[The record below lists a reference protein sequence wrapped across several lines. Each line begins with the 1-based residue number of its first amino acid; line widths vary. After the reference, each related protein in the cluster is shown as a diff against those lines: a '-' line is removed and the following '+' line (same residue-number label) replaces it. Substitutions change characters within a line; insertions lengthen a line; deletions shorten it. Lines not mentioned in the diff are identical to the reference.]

1 MRSLLLAALS
11 LVPHAALVDAAAGAP
26 QAPSPAASLLPLV
39 FIFVIFYFLLI
50 RPQKKRLAEHQAM
63 VTAAKK
69 GDHVVTSGGIL
80 GKVTAV
86 ENEETLRVEIAS
98 GVEVRVVRS
107 TLTSIVDKDGKPIPP
122 LPKQSGKN
130 DNVTASSK
138 PVANDN

>member
-1 MRSLLLAALS
+1 M
-11 LVPHAALVDAAAGAP
+11 
-26 QAPSPAASLLPLV
+26 LPLL

-50 RPQKKRLAEHQAM
+50 RPQKKRMQAHEAM
-63 VTAAKK
+63 VMATKK

-86 ENEETLRVEIAS
+86 ENDDTLRIEIAS
-98 GVEVRVVRS
+98 GVEVRVLRA
-107 TLTSIVDKDGKPIPP
+107 TLTSIVDKDGKPIPAV
-122 LPKQSGKN
+122 PKQSGKN

>member
-1 MRSLLLAALS
+1 MRSLIIATLS
-11 LVPHAALVDAAAGAP
+11 L
-26 QAPSPAASLLPLV
+26 APSAAMAQAASAAPNPMTSMLPLL

-50 RPQKKRLAEHQAM
+50 RPQKKRMQAHEAM
-63 VTAAKK
+63 VMATKK

-86 ENEETLRVEIAS
+86 ENDDTLRIEIAS
-98 GVEVRVVRS
+98 GVEVRVLRA
-107 TLTSIVDKDGKPIPP
+107 TLTSIVDKDGKPIPAV
-122 LPKQSGKN
+122 PKQSGKN